1 MIFNES
7 SCQYKIGGILKKKQG
22 VKNISYSG
30 SRQISVLTLNVK
42 KFLPCYDIKE

>member
-1 MIFNES
+1 MKAVVNIKLGVF
-7 SCQYKIGGILKKKQG
+7 KKKKTRS
-22 VKNISYSG
+22 KNISYSG